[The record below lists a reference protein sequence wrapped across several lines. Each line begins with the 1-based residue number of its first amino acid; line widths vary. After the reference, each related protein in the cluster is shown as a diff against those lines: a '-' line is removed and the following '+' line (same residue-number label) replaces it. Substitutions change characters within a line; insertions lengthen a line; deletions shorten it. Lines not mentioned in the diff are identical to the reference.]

1 MKPELPPPPTTPH
14 PHVPHVDL
22 HDQGQPEKV
31 GGQSNAAQ
39 EGQQGGGV
47 HHRRTAITTV
57 PAVGRPATIQ

>member
-1 MKPELPPPPTTPH
+1 MNTCSNMMCDVAEPQLPSPTHTSPH

-39 EGQQGGGV
+39 EGQ
-47 HHRRTAITTV
+47 
-57 PAVGRPATIQ
+57 